1 MLLIPKLRRLATQYV
16 LFTNWTC
23 LYISVGLASSTKSAV
38 LGELS
43 DNLVGVLCGLLE
55 ACLLDE
61 EASRFCLTWDFIALD
76 EEESRGLTRLDF
88 IALDEEASPAVTRLI
103 FIA

>member
-1 MLLIPKLRRLATQYV
+1 MLLTTKLRRLATQYV

-38 LGELS
+38 LGGELS

-61 EASRFCLTWDFIALD
+61 EATLCLTWDFIALD

>member
-1 MLLIPKLRRLATQYV
+1 MPITKSMLLTTKLRRLATQYV

-43 DNLVGVLCGLLE
+43 DNLVG
-55 ACLLDE
+55 LLDE
-61 EASRFCLTWDFIALD
+61 EATLCLTWDFIALD